1 MDLLSSAAAAGLR
14 SRTEALE
21 MLANNIANAQTSG
34 FKADRE
40 LYSKYQTGE
49 AWDAH
54 TGWLDTGWLDTSRLG
69 TGRLDTPVMPDIDN
83 HWTDFAQGP
92 LQVTGN
98 NLDLALQGRGFFV
111 VEGSGG
117 NRLMTRDGHFRLS
130 PQGRL
135 ETTDGYAVLGV
146 RVENGERKAEPLML
160 DPRLTVEIG
169 RDGAIRQPGA
179 AGAAAG
185 TVGAAGAGSAGA
197 GANAGGNPVV
207 GQLLLT
213 DPTNPQLLPK
223 RSGNYFSLDPRF
235 LEQAPRTA
243 EVQQGKLEGA
253 NFSPA
258 EAAVRLV
265 NVMRQFETLQ
275 RAMQLG
281 GEMSRRAV
289 EEVARVS

>member
-14 SRTEALE
+14 SRAEALE
-21 MLANNIANAQTSG
+21 MLANNIANAQTTG

-40 LYSKYQTGE
+40 LYSNYQTAE
-49 AWDAH
+49 AWDA
-54 TGWLDTGWLDTSRLG
+54 DTKWADPNAARQDLG
-69 TGRLDTPVMPDIDN
+69 VLPDIDN
-83 HWTDFAQGP
+83 HWTDFGQGP

-98 NLDLALQGRGFFV
+98 SLDIALQGRGFFV
-111 VEGSGG
+111 VEGPGG

-146 RVENGERKAEPLML
+146 RVNPDGTRQTTPLTL
-160 DPRLTVEIG
+160 DPRQTVEVG
-169 RDGAIRQPGA
+169 RDGTILQQGA
-179 AGAAAG
+179 R
-185 TVGAAGAGSAGA
+185 
-197 GANAGGNPVV
+197 V

-213 DPTNPQLLPK
+213 DPADPQVLPK
-223 RSGNYFSLDPRF
+223 RSGNYFSLDPRY
-235 LEQAPRTA
+235 LQQPARGA
-243 EVQQGKLEGA
+243 DVQQGKLEGA

-258 EAAVRLV
+258 ESAVRLV

-275 RAMQLG
+275 RALQLG

-289 EEVARVS
+289 EEVARVA

>member
-1 MDLLSSAAAAGLR
+1 
-14 SRTEALE
+14 
-21 MLANNIANAQTSG
+21 MLANNIANAQTTG

-54 TGWLDTGWLDTSRLG
+54 TGWQE
-69 TGRLDTPVMPDIDN
+69 TPVLPDIDN

-98 NLDLALQGRGFFV
+98 SLDLALQGRGFFV
-111 VEGSGG
+111 VEGPGG
-117 NRLMTRDGHFRLS
+117 NRLMTRDGHFQLS

-135 ETTDGYAVLGV
+135 ETTDGFAVMGV
-146 RVENGERKAEPLML
+146 RTDNAGVRRAEPITL
-160 DPRLTVEIG
+160 DPRQPVEIG
-169 RDGAIRQPGA
+169 RDGSLRQQGA
-179 AGAAAG
+179 
-185 TVGAAGAGSAGA
+185 
-197 GANAGGNPVV
+197 VV

-213 DPTNPQLLPK
+213 DPANPQVLPK
-223 RSGNYFSLDPRF
+223 RSGNYFSLDPQY
-235 LEQAPRTA
+235 LQQAPRGA

-258 EAAVRLV
+258 ESAVRLV

-275 RAMQLG
+275 RALQLG
-281 GEMSRRAV
+281 GEMSRKAV
-289 EEVARVS
+289 EDVARVS